1 MQKLTL
7 PQLKQHLKNK
17 SVDELVK
24 EIGELYKKFP
34 DVQDY
39 YKNTL
44 TESGKTEVV
53 RKYNK
58 IIKNEFFPERG
69 MGRLNLAVA
78 RKAVN
83 DFKKISTSSFD
94 IANIMIFYVE
104 NGVEFTNEYGDI
116 NESFYSSIEC
126 MFESA
131 LKYIRVTEQE
141 EEFYTCCEKI
151 VNDTSGIGWGFHD
164 TLSDLFAEY
173 FES

>member
-1 MQKLTL
+1 MPKLTL
-7 PQLKQHLKNK
+7 TQLKKHLKNK
-17 SVDELVK
+17 SVDEFV
-24 EIGELYKKFP
+24 EEVGELYKKFP

-39 YKNTL
+39 YKNDL
-44 TESGKTEVV
+44 TKSGKTEVV

-58 IIKNEFFPERG
+58 IIENEFFPARG

-116 NESFYSSIEC
+116 SESFYSSIEC

-131 LKYIRVTEQE
+131 LKFIRATEQE
-141 EEFYTCCEKI
+141 EEFYACCKKI
-151 VNDTSGIGWGFHD
+151 VDDTSGIGWGFHD
-164 TLSDLFAEY
+164 TLSDTFAEY
-173 FES
+173 LES